1 MIIIGLTGGIGSGKT
16 TVAKMFNKLGVPV
29 YFTDDEAKKI
39 MNDSII
45 VKNKLMD
52 VFGDESYTNGELN
65 RKYLADIVFK
75 NKEQLSIINN
85 IVHPEVEVH
94 FKDWVKK
101 QQAPFLIQ
109 ESALI
114 FENKRQNDFDKII
127 TVTAPLEIRIQR
139 VMDRD
144 NVSREQILDRINNQM
159 DDAYKVNNSNY
170 IIDNIDLKDTKSQVK
185 AIFEEL
191 LLLSQN

>member
-16 TVAKMFNKLGVPV
+16 TVAKMFSSLGVPV
-29 YFTDDEAKKI
+29 YFTDIEAKKI
-39 MNDSII
+39 MNNSII
-45 VKNKLMD
+45 VKNKLID
-52 VFGDESYTNGELN
+52 VFGDAAYNNGELN

-85 IVHPEVEVH
+85 IVHPEVEFH

-101 QQAPFLIQ
+101 QEAPFLIQ

-114 FENKRQNDFDKII
+114 FENKRQDDFDKII
-127 TVTAPLEIRIQR
+127 TVTAPFENRIQR

-144 NVSREQILDRINNQM
+144 NVIREQILDRINNQM

-170 IIDNIDLKDTKSQVK
+170 VIDNIDLRNTKSQVK

-191 LLLSQN
+191 LLLPQN